1 MKVKY
6 MYILIDMTCKSH
18 MLELLQSEHFFLP
31 IFIRATIFIRAPL
44 CERLIVISLSGFL
57 RGLI

>member
-18 MLELLQSEHFFLP
+18 MLELLQSEHFFYQ
-31 IFIRATIFIRAPL
+31 
-44 CERLIVISLSGFL
+44 FL
-57 RGLI
+57 LELRSVTAL

>member
-6 MYILIDMTCKSH
+6 MYILIDMTCKSR
-18 MLELLQSEHFFLP
+18 MLELLQSENFFLS
-31 IFIRATIFIRAPL
+31 IVIRAPL
-44 CERLIVISLSGFL
+44 CERPIVISLSGFL

>member
-31 IFIRATIFIRAPL
+31 IFIRAPYSDKSVWIFARSDMTL
-44 CERLIVISLSGFL
+44 TLYKRS
-57 RGLI
+57 

>member
-31 IFIRATIFIRAPL
+31 IFIRAPL
-44 CERLIVISLSGFL
+44 CERPIVISLSGFL